1 METTKINIEVSLSR
15 NYDKMSL
22 GLLDEPIEYSDDED
36 FKSKIKV
43 KFALLRELV
52 ENEFST
58 EGKPQSKTE
67 SNTTSPQMIS
77 DAQKSFLNGLGHIGN
92 MDNLTKQQASELIA
106 KLKGN

>member
-36 FKSKIKV
+36 FKSKIKS